1 VKSHPL
7 LIISAIF
14 AASFAGRVIG
24 VADAALSR
32 PETESS
38 KPKTQDTNIEHSAEP
53 EDAALA
59 HKVEASKTERPAE
72 QTQNHDKGI
81 PTSRNAAQTDA
92 LLAAIRERSEV
103 LDARTVRVED
113 RIRVLEIIEKR
124 VEERITELQTN
135 KDALSSLVA
144 FADEAAEQDIALL
157 SKMYEQMKP
166 KKAGEIFNKMD
177 PTFAAG
183 FLTEMNTESAALILT
198 NMSTDKAYETS
209 MIIASRNAAVH
220 SK

>member
-1 VKSHPL
+1 VKPHPL
-7 LIISAIF
+7 LIIGAIF

-32 PETESS
+32 PETEAS
-38 KPKTQDTNIEHSAEP
+38 KPTPQETKTEHRAEP
-53 EDAALA
+53 EAAASA
-59 HKVEASKTERPAE
+59 HEAETNKAEHSTEKTETHA
-72 QTQNHDKGI
+72 

-92 LLAAIRERSEV
+92 LLAAIRERSEA

-124 VEERITELQTN
+124 VGERITELQKN

-183 FLTEMNTESAALILT
+183 FLTEMNSESAALILT

-220 SK
+220 SR